1 MNIRLLLSAAAM
13 LFSSFL
19 FAQLSTSVY
28 IGAGPSQSLSSNS
41 EYTSNV
47 IENRDFNLQSVE
59 QRMTYTGGIS
69 VYHTFPSRFLIGG
82 ELQYQ
87 TSSTEYTMWDI
98 SGDSEYNNSM
108 SVMETEHRIALPVFA
123 GAHLWNFTAY
133 SGVSANMIVAKSSDF
148 DQFDSFNDTSSKFY
162 MGWHAGLGYH
172 LGPVE
177 FEVRYTQDF
186 KNYGSGYELAEK
198 DMVFYGNRSRWL
210 FLAKY
215 NLLYK
220 RPEEQ

>member
-1 MNIRLLLSAAAM
+1 
-13 LFSSFL
+13 
-19 FAQLSTSVY
+19 
-28 IGAGPSQSLSSNS
+28 
-41 EYTSNV
+41 
-47 IENRDFNLQSVE
+47 
-59 QRMTYTGGIS
+59 
-69 VYHTFPSRFLIGG
+69 
-82 ELQYQ
+82 
-87 TSSTEYTMWDI
+87 
-98 SGDSEYNNSM
+98 
-108 SVMETEHRIALPVFA
+108 MESEHRIVLPVYA

-133 SGVSANMIVAKSSDF
+133 SGVSANMIVGKSSDF

-162 MGWHAGLGYH
+162 MGWHAALGYH

-210 FLAKY
+210 FLVKY

-220 RPEEQ
+220 RS